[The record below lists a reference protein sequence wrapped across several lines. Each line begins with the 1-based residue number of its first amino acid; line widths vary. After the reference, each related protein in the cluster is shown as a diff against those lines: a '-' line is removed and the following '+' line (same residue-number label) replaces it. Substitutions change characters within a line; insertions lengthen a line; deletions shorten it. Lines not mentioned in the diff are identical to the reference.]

1 MTKCYVYVYQHRNSD
16 IFHIALLTREEVGIV
31 LEKKST
37 LDTLMSVQFTA
48 DKNLD
53 TVVCGLIICSG
64 VVLSLQV
71 LSELGTKLC

>member
-1 MTKCYVYVYQHRNSD
+1 MYVYQHRNPD
-16 IFHIALLTREEVGIV
+16 IFYIALLTREEVGIV
-31 LEKKST
+31 LEKRST

-48 DKNLD
+48 DKKLD
-53 TVVCGLIICSG
+53 TVVCGLRICSR